1 MANAPSDE
9 QLLAAFVRGD
19 SAMFAELVRRYEQPL
34 HAFICRLS
42 GRPGDAPDVFQE
54 TFVRAFQ
61 HAASFRGESSVKT
74 WLYAIAANVCRS
86 RHRAAAAG
94 ARPSPP
100 GRGEGEGAEDGA
112 PLHPGGPHPT
122 LSRRERGEAREGAR
136 GEASDPAAGPDGAAE
151 AAELGHRIAAA
162 VGVLPAEQREV
173 FVLKAYEELS
183 YPQIAE
189 ALGRPLGTVKS
200 QMRLALGKLRTD
212 LHQIAQDYG
221 LA

>member
-19 SAMFAELVRRYEQPL
+19 SAMFAELVHRYEQPL

-61 HAASFRGESSVKT
+61 HAASFRGDSSVKT

-86 RHRAAAAG
+86 RLRRANDFQPLSDGQAAE
-94 ARPSPP
+94 RPD
-100 GRGEGEGAEDGA
+100 AADG
-112 PLHPGGPHPT
+112 PN
-122 LSRRERGEAREGAR
+122 
-136 GEASDPAAGPDGAAE
+136 GAAE
-151 AAELGHRIAAA
+151 STELGRRIAAA

-200 QMRLALGKLRTD
+200 QMRLALGKLRAD